1 MKCAYEA
8 VRKRLYR
15 LQRFGIHLGLDTIS
29 SLLSEIGNPQRR
41 FPVLHVAG
49 TNGKG
54 SVAAIT
60 ASVLQ
65 AAGIRVGL
73 YTSPHLLD
81 FCERI
86 QVQGRC
92 IPERRVVELFDGI
105 RALPAFATSPTFF
118 EVATAMAF
126 QYFAEER
133 VDIAVLEVGLGGR
146 CDATNVCRSI
156 GTVITNI
163 SFDHEEH
170 LGSSLEA
177 IAFEK
182 AGILK
187 RNVPLVMGPV
197 AQSVDGVLQ
206 EQARHKHVR
215 TFKFGSEFLSVSHP
229 SGTFDFVG
237 MHRNYA
243 NLRCALEGEHQT
255 VNAACALA
263 VLEASVMPDTR
274 ISEQAI
280 RQGLEQVSWPGRL
293 EQLQRRP
300 LTLCD
305 GAHNPAAA
313 ECLKSFLQRTL
324 SEHPARRLI
333 LVVGM
338 MKNKNIPVFLHTL
351 VPLADAVILTRV
363 NSPRAAT
370 VGALKEALPGI
381 DRPLYECDS
390 PGPAMDLATGLASEN
405 DLICITGSLFLVG
418 HVKSLMMGTT
428 YEPVLG

>member
-1 MKCAYEA
+1 MKRSYEA
-8 VRKRLYR
+8 ARERLYK
-15 LQRFGIHLGLDTIS
+15 LQRFGINLGLDTIS
-29 SLLSEIGNPQRR
+29 SLLSELGNPQRR
-41 FPVLHVAG
+41 VPALHVAG

-60 ASVLQ
+60 ASILQ

-81 FCERI
+81 FRERI
-86 QVQGRC
+86 QIQGTC
-92 IPERRVVELFDGI
+92 IPEDRVVGLFARIQD
-105 RALPAFATSPTFF
+105 LPSFAVPPTFF

-126 QYFAEER
+126 QYFAEEQ
-133 VDIAVLEVGLGGR
+133 VEIAVLEVGLGGR
-146 CDATNVCRSI
+146 FDATNVCRSI
-156 GTVITNI
+156 GTVVTNI
-163 SFDHEEH
+163 SFDHERY

-187 RNVPLVMGPV
+187 QHVPLVMGPV
-197 AQSVDGVLQ
+197 DQSVDDVLQ
-206 EQARHKHVR
+206 EQAGRKQVP
-215 TFKFGSEFLSVSHP
+215 TCKFGREFLSVSHP
-229 SGTFDFVG
+229 SGMFDYAG
-237 MHRNYA
+237 MHRKYV

-263 VLEASVMPDTR
+263 LLEASVMPQTP
-274 ISEQAI
+274 ISERAV

-293 EQLQRRP
+293 ERLQRRP
-300 LTLCD
+300 LILCD

-313 ECLKSFLQRTL
+313 ECLKIYLQRNVQ
-324 SEHPARRLI
+324 EERRLI

-338 MKNKNIPVFLHTL
+338 MQDKNLPVFLKTL
-351 VPLADAVILTRV
+351 VPLADAVILTQI

-370 VGALKEALPGI
+370 VRALREALPVL
-381 DRPLYECDS
+381 DRPLYERHE
-390 PGPAMDLATGLASEN
+390 PGAAIDLATCLASEN

-418 HVKSLMMGTT
+418 HVKSLITGNA

>member
-1 MKCAYEA
+1 MKRSYEA
-8 VRKRLYR
+8 TRERLYT
-15 LQRFGIHLGLDTIS
+15 LQRFGINLGLETIS
-29 SLLSEIGNPQRR
+29 SLLSELGNPQRR
-41 FPVLHVAG
+41 FPALHVAG

-60 ASVLQ
+60 ASILQ

-86 QVQGRC
+86 RVRGTC
-92 IPERRVVELFDGI
+92 IPEDRVVELFDRI
-105 RALPAFATSPTFF
+105 QALPSCAAPPTFF

-126 QYFAEER
+126 RYFAEEQ
-133 VDIAVLEVGLGGR
+133 VEIAVLEVGLGGR
-146 CDATNVCRSI
+146 FDATNVCRPV
-156 GTVITNI
+156 GTVITNV
-163 SFDHEEH
+163 SFDHEKY

-187 RNVPLVMGPV
+187 QNVPLVMGPV
-197 AQSVDGVLQ
+197 EQPVDGVLQ
-206 EQARHKHVR
+206 EQARQKQVR
-215 TFKFGSEFLSVSHP
+215 TFRFGSEFRSVSHA
-229 SGTFDFVG
+229 SGAFDFVG
-237 MHRNYA
+237 MHRNYV

-263 VLEASVMPDTR
+263 VLEAGVMPRTR
-274 ISEQAI
+274 IPEWAI

-293 EQLQRRP
+293 ERLQRRP
-300 LTLCD
+300 LILCD

-313 ECLKSFLQRTL
+313 ECLKFYLQRNVQP
-324 SEHPARRLI
+324 ERRLI

-338 MKNKNIPVFLHTL
+338 MQDKNLPVFLNTL
-351 VPLADAVILTRV
+351 APLADVVILTQI
-363 NSPRAAT
+363 NSPRAAAVRT
-370 VGALKEALPGI
+370 LKEALPVI
-381 DRPLYECDS
+381 DRPVYERDA
-390 PGPAMDLATGLASEN
+390 PGAAIDLARCLASEN
-405 DLICITGSLFLVG
+405 DLVCITGSLFLVG
-418 HVKSLMMGTT
+418 HVKSLVTGTA

>member
-1 MKCAYEA
+1 MKRSYEA
-8 VRKRLYR
+8 AREILYK
-15 LQRFGIHLGLDTIS
+15 LQRFGINLGLDTIS
-29 SLLSEIGNPQRR
+29 SLLSELGNPQRR

-60 ASVLQ
+60 ASILQ

-81 FCERI
+81 FRERI
-86 QVQGRC
+86 RIQGTC
-92 IPERRVVELFDGI
+92 IPESRVVDLFDGI
-105 RALPAFATSPTFF
+105 QGLPSFAAPPTFF

-133 VDIAVLEVGLGGR
+133 VEIAVLEVGLGGR
-146 CDATNVCRSI
+146 FDATNVCRSI

-163 SFDHEEH
+163 SFDHEKY

-187 RNVPLVMGPV
+187 QSVPLVMGPV
-197 AQSVDGVLQ
+197 DQSVDGIVQ
-206 EQARHKHVR
+206 EQARRKQVR
-215 TFKFGSEFLSVSHP
+215 TFKFGREFRSVSRP
-229 SGTFDFVG
+229 SGEFDFVG
-237 MHRNYA
+237 MHGNYGH
-243 NLRCALEGEHQT
+243 LRCALEGEHQT

-263 VLEASVMPDTR
+263 VLEASVMPRTP
-274 ISEQAI
+274 IPEWAI
-280 RQGLEQVSWPGRL
+280 RRGLEQVSWPGRL
-293 EQLQRRP
+293 ERLQRHP
-300 LTLCD
+300 LILCD

-313 ECLKSFLQRTL
+313 ECLKIYLQRHVNG
-324 SEHPARRLI
+324 ERRLI
-333 LVVGM
+333 LVIGM
-338 MKNKNIPVFLHTL
+338 MQDKNLPVFLNTL
-351 VPLADAVILTRV
+351 VPLADAVILTQI

-370 VGALKEALPGI
+370 VRVLREALPVL
-381 DRPLYECDS
+381 DRPLYERDE
-390 PGPAMDLATGLASEN
+390 PGAAIDLATCLASEN

-418 HVKSLMMGTT
+418 HVKSLMTGNA

>member
-1 MKCAYEA
+1 MKRSYEA
-8 VRKRLYR
+8 ARERLYA
-15 LQRFGIHLGLDTIS
+15 LQQFGIHLGLETIS
-29 SLLSEIGNPQRR
+29 SLLSELGNPQER

-54 SVAAIT
+54 SVAAIA

-81 FCERI
+81 FRERI
-86 QVQGRC
+86 QVRGTC
-92 IPERRVVELFDGI
+92 IPENRVVELFDRI
-105 RALPAFATSPTFF
+105 QTLPSFAVPPTFF

-133 VDIAVLEVGLGGR
+133 VDIAVMEVGLGGR
-146 CDATNVCRSI
+146 FDATNVCRSI
-156 GTVITNI
+156 GTVVTNV
-163 SFDHEEH
+163 SFDHEKY

-197 AQSVDGVLQ
+197 ESSVDGVVR
-206 EQARHKHVR
+206 EQARQKQVR
-215 TFKFGSEFLSVSHP
+215 TFTFGSEFLSVSHP
-229 SGTFDFVG
+229 SGAFDFIG
-237 MHRNYA
+237 MRHNYV
-243 NLRCALEGEHQT
+243 NLRCALKGEHQT
-255 VNAACALA
+255 INAACALA
-263 VLEASVMPDTR
+263 VLEDGVMPLTSIPER
-274 ISEQAI
+274 AV

-293 EQLQRRP
+293 ERLRRHP

-313 ECLKSFLQRTL
+313 ECLKIFLQRNV
-324 SEHPARRLI
+324 SEQPERRLI

-338 MKNKNIPVFLHTL
+338 MQDKNLSAFLHT
-351 VPLADAVILTRV
+351 VAPLAAVVILTQIH
-363 NSPRAAT
+363 SPRAAA
-370 VGALKEALPGI
+370 VHALKEALPVM
-381 DRPLYECDS
+381 DRPVYERDA
-390 PGPAMDLATGLASEN
+390 PEAAMDLAACLAREH
-405 DLICITGSLFLVG
+405 DLICVTGSLFLVG
-418 HVKSLMMGTT
+418 HVKSLMTGNA

>member
-1 MKCAYEA
+1 MKRSYEA
-8 VRKRLYR
+8 ARDRLYA
-15 LQRFGIHLGLDTIS
+15 LQQFGIHLGLETIS
-29 SLLSEIGNPQRR
+29 SLLSELGNPQGR

-54 SVAAIT
+54 SVAAVT
-60 ASVLQ
+60 ASILQ

-81 FCERI
+81 FRERI
-86 QVQGRC
+86 RVRGQC
-92 IPERRVVELFDGI
+92 IPEGRVVELFDAI
-105 RALPAFATSPTFF
+105 RSLPSFAVPPTFF
-118 EVATAMAF
+118 ETATAMAF

-133 VDIAVLEVGLGGR
+133 VDIAVMEVGLGGR
-146 CDATNVCRSI
+146 CDATNVCESI
-156 GTVITNI
+156 GTVVTNV
-163 SFDHEEH
+163 SFDHEKY

-187 RNVPLVMGPV
+187 PNVPLVVGPV
-197 AQSVDGVLQ
+197 DQSVDGVLQ
-206 EQARHKHVR
+206 EQARQKQVR
-215 TFKFGSEFLSVSHP
+215 TFTFGKEFRSVSHP
-229 SGTFDFVG
+229 SGTFDYAG
-237 MHRNYA
+237 MHRDYV

-255 VNAACALA
+255 LNAACALA
-263 VLEASVMPDTR
+263 LLEAGVMPRTT
-274 ISEQAI
+274 ISERAV

-293 EQLQRRP
+293 ERLRRHP
-300 LTLCD
+300 LILCD

-313 ECLKSFLQRTL
+313 ECLKISLQRNV
-324 SEHPARRLI
+324 SEQRERRLI

-338 MKNKNIPVFLHTL
+338 MQDKNLAAFLNTL
-351 VPLADAVILTRV
+351 VPLADVVILTRI

-370 VGALKEALPGI
+370 VRALKEALPVI
-381 DRPLYECDS
+381 DRPLYERET
-390 PGPAMDLATGLASEN
+390 PEAATDLATCLANEK

-418 HVKSLMMGTT
+418 HVKSLMTGNA

>member
-1 MKCAYEA
+1 MKQSYEA
-8 VRKRLYR
+8 ARDRLYK
-15 LQRFGIHLGLDTIS
+15 LQRFGINLGLDTIS
-29 SLLSEIGNPQRR
+29 SLLSELGNPQRR

-60 ASVLQ
+60 ASILR
-65 AAGIRVGL
+65 AAGFRVGL

-81 FCERI
+81 FRERI
-86 QVQGRC
+86 QIQGTY
-92 IPERRVVELFDGI
+92 IPEDRVVDLFDSI
-105 RALPAFATSPTFF
+105 QALPSFAVPPTFF

-126 QYFAEER
+126 QHFAEER
-133 VDIAVLEVGLGGR
+133 VEIAVLEVGLGGR
-146 CDATNVCRSI
+146 FDATNVCRSI

-163 SFDHEEH
+163 SFDHEKH

-187 RNVPLVMGPV
+187 QNVPLVIGPV
-197 AQSVDGVLQ
+197 EQSVDGVLQ
-206 EQARHKHVR
+206 EQARRKQVR
-215 TFKFGSEFLSVSHP
+215 TFKFGREFLCVSHP
-229 SGTFDFVG
+229 SGMFDFVG
-237 MHRNYA
+237 MHRHYV
-243 NLRCALEGEHQT
+243 NLRCALEGEHQM
-255 VNAACALA
+255 VNAVCALA
-263 VLEASVMPDTR
+263 ALEASMMPRTP
-274 ISEQAI
+274 IPEWAV

-293 EQLQRRP
+293 ERLQGHS
-300 LTLCD
+300 LILCD

-313 ECLKSFLQRTL
+313 ECLKIYLQGNVQG
-324 SEHPARRLI
+324 ERRLI

-338 MKNKNIPVFLHTL
+338 MQDKNLPVFLNTL
-351 VPLADAVILTRV
+351 VPLADAVILTQI

-370 VGALKEALPGI
+370 VRALREALPVF
-381 DRPLYECDS
+381 DRPVYERDE
-390 PGPAMDLATGLASEN
+390 PGAAIDLATCLASEN

-418 HVKSLMMGTT
+418 HVKSLVTGNA

>member
-1 MKCAYEA
+1 MKRSYEA
-8 VRKRLYR
+8 ARGRLYA
-15 LQRFGIHLGLDTIS
+15 LQQFGIHLGLETVS
-29 SLLSEIGNPQRR
+29 SLLSELGNPQDR

-60 ASVLQ
+60 ASILQ

-81 FCERI
+81 FRERI
-86 QVQGRC
+86 QIRGRC
-92 IPERRVVELFDGI
+92 IPGGRVVELFDRI
-105 RALPAFATSPTFF
+105 QSLPSFAVPPTFF

-126 QYFAEER
+126 QYFAEEQ
-133 VDIAVLEVGLGGR
+133 VEIAVMEVGLGGR
-146 CDATNVCRSI
+146 FDATNVCRPT
-156 GTVITNI
+156 GTVITNV
-163 SFDHEEH
+163 SFDHEKY

-187 RNVPLVMGPV
+187 WNVPLVMGPV
-197 AQSVDGVLQ
+197 ERSVDRVLQ
-206 EQARHKHVR
+206 EQARQKQVP

-229 SGTFDFVG
+229 SGAFDFVG

-243 NLRCALEGEHQT
+243 NLRCALEGKHQT

-263 VLEASVMPDTR
+263 VLEAGVMPRTS
-274 ISEQAI
+274 IPEWAV

-293 EQLQRRP
+293 ERLRRRP
-300 LTLCD
+300 LVLCD
-305 GAHNPAAA
+305 GAYNPAAA
-313 ECLKSFLQRTL
+313 ECLKISLQRNV
-324 SEHPARRLI
+324 SAQRARRLI
-333 LVVGM
+333 LVIGM
-338 MKNKNIPVFLHTL
+338 MQDKNLAVFLNTL
-351 VPLADAVILTRV
+351 VPLAEAVILTKI

-370 VGALKEALPGI
+370 VRALKEALPVI
-381 DRPLYECDS
+381 DRPVYERDT
-390 PGPAMDLATGLASEN
+390 PEAAMDLATCLASEN

-418 HVKSLMMGTT
+418 HVKSLMTGNA